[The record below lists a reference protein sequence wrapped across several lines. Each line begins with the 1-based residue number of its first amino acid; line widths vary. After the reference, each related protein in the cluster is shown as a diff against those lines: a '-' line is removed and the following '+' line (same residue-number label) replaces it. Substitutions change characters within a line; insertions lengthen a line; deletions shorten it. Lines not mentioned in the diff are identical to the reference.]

1 MSRTFEMIEEISE
14 MSEAEIEAL
23 IELRLAA
30 GAEKSEPRGDK
41 LVTTF
46 VVPD

>member
-1 MSRTFEMIEEISE
+1 MIEDISE
-14 MSEAEIEAL
+14 RSEAEIEVL

-30 GAEKSEPRGDK
+30 GAEKSEPRGDT

-46 VVPD
+46 VIPD